1 MSLLDKAS
9 LIITPNAYKESKLYS
24 VIPSNGDGDM
34 TVVRATTATRVNEA
48 GLIEVVPKNLLTYS
62 EEFDNASWVKDGVSL
77 TTNATISPNGTTTAD
92 LITESA
98 TLGSHRV
105 YKIIS
110 IFGNGSFS
118 FFVKSNGVQWIA
130 IAAGNTSSF
139 GVYSF
144 FDIINGTLGVSTIG
158 TSKIEDYGN
167 GWYRC
172 SVNGIGNGGGTSGN
186 IYLAESNGVNSYTG
200 NGVDGIYIW
209 GAQLEAGSTA
219 TSYFPTTD
227 RLNIPRIDYTGGGC
241 PSILVEPQRTNLLL
255 QSEDISSASWTK
267 NAVSITANNTTS
279 PDGTTNAD
287 LITADGTNTQHYVLQ
302 GQASSAKTISFFV
315 KMGTQRY
322 VQILTGG
329 SANAL
334 ANYDLQTGEVGGLG
348 SASTG
353 SMVDYGNSWWR
364 IVLTSSD
371 AVTSSVYLCFVNS
384 LIQGRFPSTTSTGTI
399 WIWGAMA
406 ENGAT
411 YPTSYIPT
419 VASSVTRNAD
429 VISKTGISDLINS
442 EEGVLYAEI
451 ATLVNTLTV
460 DNSITLTDG
469 GNNKLIFRY
478 RSTNSFNVKVFVNGV
493 SQAEANHTLSNS
505 TNFNKI
511 AIKWKLNDYE
521 IYVNGISIFT
531 DTNALVFPN
540 NSINTLSFSDGL
552 STPFYGKVQNLM
564 VFPSALS
571 DTELIALTT
580 L

>member
-241 PSILVEPQRTNLLL
+241 PSILVEPQRTNLLTY
-255 QSEDISSASWTK
+255 SEDFSQSSWSKVRVNVTSQSLLNPK
-267 NAVSITANNTTS
+267 GELSVNKIESNNS
-279 PDGTTNAD
+279 AESFIER
-287 LITADGTNTQHYVLQ
+287 LIN
-302 GQASSAKTISFFV
+302 F
-315 KMGTQRY
+315 
-322 VQILTGG
+322 
-329 SANAL
+329 
-334 ANYDLQTGEVGGLG
+334 
-348 SASTG
+348 
-353 SMVDYGNSWWR
+353 
-364 IVLTSSD
+364 TSSTSQVFSYFAKKGNANFTHITFYD
-371 AVTSSVYLCFVNS
+371 GVSNGCRQWFDLENGVLGTSTSFGSGITIGGANIEDFGNGWCKVSVTSSTPSITSLTSRINISETNGVTASAVGSYIYTTMAQFEIGSYL
-384 LIQGRFPSTTSTGTI
+384 
-399 WIWGAMA
+399 
-406 ENGAT
+406 
-411 YPTSYIPT
+411 TSYIPT

-429 VISKTGISDLINS
+429 VISKTGISDLI
-442 EEGVLYAEI
+442 GVDQGTFVFDIKSYFQDPGVGQFNWAFLEDGIKRLNFYDAGVYTTI
-451 ATLVNTLTV
+451 NGSFQFITALPNGLIPFKVVYRWNT
-460 DNSITLTDG
+460 
-469 GNNKLIFRY
+469 
-478 RSTNSFNVKVFVNGV
+478 SF
-493 SQAEANHTLSNS
+493 
-505 TNFNKI
+505 
-511 AIKWKLNDYE
+511 
-521 IYVNGISIFT
+521 ISIFINGVKIIDFAKTATFNPTVFAPTSQSTISKQVYNKIIGFNTSLT
-531 DTNALVFPN
+531 DTEC
-540 NSINTLSFSDGL
+540 IN
-552 STPFYGKVQNLM
+552 
-564 VFPSALS
+564 
-571 DTELIALTT
+571 LTT